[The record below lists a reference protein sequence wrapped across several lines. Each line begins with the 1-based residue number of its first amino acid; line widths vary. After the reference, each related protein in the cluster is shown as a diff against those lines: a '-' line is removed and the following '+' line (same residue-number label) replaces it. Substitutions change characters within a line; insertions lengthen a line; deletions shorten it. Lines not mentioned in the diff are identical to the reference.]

1 MIFFA
6 HITGNRELSEV
17 QALKMAELLDEVSPK
32 SVFKELDL
40 ELRKESDRQ
49 KR

>member
-1 MIFFA
+1 MSIK
-6 HITGNRELSEV
+6 EV
-17 QALKMAELLDEVSPK
+17 INIQALKMAELLDEVSPK

-40 ELRKESDRQ
+40 ELRKESGRQ